1 MCVTSRKFRASEQ
14 KKSKG
19 DFERRKGV
27 ARCCHLHRLHAHVN
41 HNVWSV
47 VIIFTKLEKSMMVVM
62 ESFLMK
68 ICFQI
73 TELVG
78 LGVINM
84 NIEWVV

>member
-1 MCVTSRKFRASEQ
+1 M
-14 KKSKG
+14 
-19 DFERRKGV
+19 
-27 ARCCHLHRLHAHVN
+27 N

-62 ESFLMK
+62 ESFSKK